1 MNAQNTNQ
9 AIQSVSND
17 RFSNSY
23 VNASSEAA
31 NDKQYEISASGQYS
45 VSEIL
50 RETIKVTRTSLKDLC
65 QEHGFYLAEIEMA
78 LRGGRISREMAL
90 KLESAFGS
98 PALFWV

>member
-1 MNAQNTNQ
+1 MNTQNTNQ

-17 RFSNSY
+17 HFSNYY
-23 VNASSEAA
+23 VQVSSGAA
-31 NDKQYEISASGQYS
+31 NDKQYARPHN

-65 QEHGFYLAEIEMA
+65 QKHGFYLAEIEMA